1 MPGTCQRH
9 IIGEA
14 QGAHHL
20 YVLIQ
25 QEYTVL
31 KTVGVDTF
39 REERKTVASYNVRQ
53 WLSAYAEIG
62 LDKLS
67 GTNHRGDTVLDH
79 TPAAHTCHR
88 IHKSVT

>member
-53 WLSAYAEIG
+53 WLSA
-62 LDKLS
+62 
-67 GTNHRGDTVLDH
+67 
-79 TPAAHTCHR
+79 
-88 IHKSVT
+88 